1 MRHLYFSFSNTAKLS
16 LIAVATGLILA
27 GCASKPAKS
36 SRPSGARVEKDAAPA
51 PPPADVANVPDAQ
64 PKVEPIAAG
73 GPNKPYEVLGQT
85 YTPQPADQPL
95 IERGIASWYGKKF
108 HGRRTANGEVY
119 NMYAMTAAHKTMP
132 LPSYAVVRNPRNGRE
147 VVVRVND
154 RGPFHAKRVIDLSY
168 SAAMKLG
175 ITNGIAP
182 VELERL
188 THAQIRTGSWRK
200 KVVPP
205 PAAVAATLPQEAEPI
220 TPVQEVAPEPTAP
233 EATAVLTE
241 PSARKG
247 IWLQLGVFKQRE
259 GAQEFQRKVSMEADW
274 LAPLLAVFSESEAAT
289 YRLQAGPYAN
299 RSESLSALERIRETL
314 RLVPVVVQRQ

>member
-1 MRHLYFSFSNTAKLS
+1 
-16 LIAVATGLILA
+16 LILS
-27 GCASKPAKS
+27 GCASKPSK
-36 SRPSGARVEKDAAPA
+36 GARTGGGHVKEDSAPTQ
-51 PPPADVANVPDAQ
+51 PPADVASVPDAE
-64 PKVEPIAAG
+64 PKIEPIATG
-73 GPNKPYEVLGQT
+73 GPNKPYEVLGKT
-85 YTPQPADQPL
+85 YTPQPTDRPL
-95 IERGIASWYGKKF
+95 VERGIASWYGKKF
-108 HGRRTANGEVY
+108 HGRRTANGEIY

-147 VVVRVND
+147 VVVRIND

-200 KVVPP
+200 KGSPP
-205 PAAVAATLPQEAEPI
+205 PTIVAATLPPETEMPVAMATVVAQEPA
-220 TPVQEVAPEPTAP
+220 VVA
-233 EATAVLTE
+233 AVIAE

-274 LAPLLAVFSESEAAT
+274 LAPLLAVFSESEIT

-299 RSESLSALERIRETL
+299 RSEALNALERIRETL
-314 RLVPVVVQRQ
+314 RLVPVVVQRH